1 MRKYITLKTWKSR
14 NLLIS
19 ISWLCN
25 CPNKYLTK
33 LSYIKTFISL
43 QLNIHW
49 NPYDCHVH
57 DLLDKNGYQDQQGS
71 PRRSLSKRCQRALVG
86 TMVSQ
91 TEADPGY
98 PPGLVPYLGRLPDGE
113 IFAALVWS
121 NKLSV
126 MGSMVWPDEIN
137 ADTGSLKKR
146 SECYCPLWILD

>member
-1 MRKYITLKTWKSR
+1 M
-14 NLLIS
+14 
-19 ISWLCN
+19 
-25 CPNKYLTK
+25 
-33 LSYIKTFISL
+33 
-43 QLNIHW
+43 
-49 NPYDCHVH
+49 H

-71 PRRSLSKRCQRALVG
+71 PRRSLSKRCHRALVG

-98 PPGLVPYLGRLPDGE
+98 PPELVPCLGRLPDGE

-137 ADTGSLKKR
+137 ADTGSLKK
-146 SECYCPLWILD
+146 SAECYCPLWILD

>member
-1 MRKYITLKTWKSR
+1 M
-14 NLLIS
+14 
-19 ISWLCN
+19 
-25 CPNKYLTK
+25 
-33 LSYIKTFISL
+33 
-43 QLNIHW
+43 
-49 NPYDCHVH
+49 H

-98 PPGLVPYLGRLPDGE
+98 PPGLVPCLGRLPDGE

-126 MGSMVWPDEIN
+126 MGSMVWPDKIN
-137 ADTGSLKKR
+137 ADTGSFKK
-146 SECYCPLWILD
+146 SAECYCPLWILD